1 MKSVWGGWREVKR
14 EVGFVR
20 QLPFAEEER
29 KTGGFTEELQSVEQ
43 KDEIFAEECEQR
55 LNT

>member
-1 MKSVWGGWREVKR
+1 MWGGWREVKR